1 MISSTNPTAEYTEM
15 HELVLT
21 TSRIQENAKDTSKAL
36 WKDDENK
43 KGFSAR
49 VETCFRTSHYLSRGK
64 GGGSG
69 VREFWSCHN
78 KIYLI
83 LPKGFVELQWSRLIG
98 SQCSSV
104 PLWYILSATAFPP
117 LYVPLKTMWSS
128 KSSTFSPPPRDRW
141 KLVMKFKS

>member
-43 KGFSAR
+43 KGSSAR
-49 VETCFRTSHYLSRGK
+49 VETCFSTSHYLSRGK

-78 KIYLI
+78 KST
-83 LPKGFVELQWSRLIG
+83 WSFQKAL
-98 SQCSSV
+98 
-104 PLWYILSATAFPP
+104 
-117 LYVPLKTMWSS
+117 
-128 KSSTFSPPPRDRW
+128 
-141 KLVMKFKS
+141 

>member
-43 KGFSAR
+43 KGSSAR

-64 GGGSG
+64 GGGGRGSENFG
-69 VREFWSCHN
+69 RVITKSTWS
-78 KIYLI
+78 
-83 LPKGFVELQWSRLIG
+83 FQ
-98 SQCSSV
+98 
-104 PLWYILSATAFPP
+104 
-117 LYVPLKTMWSS
+117 KT
-128 KSSTFSPPPRDRW
+128 
-141 KLVMKFKS
+141 L

>member
-1 MISSTNPTAEYTEM
+1 MVSSTNPTAEYTEM

-43 KGFSAR
+43 KGSSAR

-64 GGGSG
+64 GGGGSG

-83 LPKGFVELQWSRLIG
+83 LPKSFVELQWSRLIG

-104 PLWYILSATAFPP
+104 RLWYILSATTFPP
-117 LYVPLKTMWSS
+117 FVRSPENYVILKIVHLLP
-128 KSSTFSPPPRDRW
+128 SPTR
-141 KLVMKFKS
+141 

>member
-64 GGGSG
+64 GGGGGRGSENFG
-69 VREFWSCHN
+69 RVITKSTWSFQ
-78 KIYLI
+78 KAL
-83 LPKGFVELQWSRLIG
+83 
-98 SQCSSV
+98 
-104 PLWYILSATAFPP
+104 
-117 LYVPLKTMWSS
+117 
-128 KSSTFSPPPRDRW
+128 
-141 KLVMKFKS
+141 